1 MTHTDDPTAARAAR
15 QLRRMRNFYAAGVAL
30 WTASSAWTT
39 WDSPGS
45 RPMWTS
51 LLLLAVFTAL
61 LAMAWR
67 WLRNLEPT
75 GPARPT
81 HRFPTGPA
89 RPTHRLATS
98 GRPGRHALSKS

>member
-1 MTHTDDPTAARAAR
+1 
-15 QLRRMRNFYAAGVAL
+15 MRNFYAAGVAL

-81 HRFPTGPA
+81 HR
-89 RPTHRLATS
+89 LATS

>member
-51 LLLLAVFTAL
+51 LLLLAVFTLL

-75 GPARPT
+75 APARPT
-81 HRFPTGPA
+81 HRFA
-89 RPTHRLATS
+89 SS

>member
-1 MTHTDDPTAARAAR
+1 MTHTDDSAAARAAS
-15 QLRRMRNFYAAGVAL
+15 QLRRMRNFYAVGVAL

-51 LLLLAVFTAL
+51 LLLLTVFTAL

-67 WLRNLEPT
+67 WLRRLEST
-75 GPARPT
+75 GSARPS
-81 HRFPTGPA
+81 HRAAF
-89 RPTHRLATS
+89 S
-98 GRPGRHALSKS
+98 GRPGRHALSKP

>member
-75 GPARPT
+75 GPARPS
-81 HRFPTGPA
+81 HRFA
-89 RPTHRLATS
+89 SS